1 MLNGTPENRI
11 KQLLNRTKYNY
22 YEVRMIYTV
31 FNHLFLFVFRHG
43 IVGSYEKETL
53 GVTVGRSICTG
64 YSTTIIKDTG
74 PFMTTHATA
83 HELAHA

>member
-1 MLNGTPENRI
+1 MGKSNKTIVQQNQEHC
-11 KQLLNRTKYNY
+11 
-22 YEVRMIYTV
+22 YEVRMIYLHS
-31 FNHLFLFVFRHG
+31 FNHLVLSVFRHG
-43 IVGSYEKETL
+43 IVGSYDKETL

-64 YSTTIIKDTG
+64 YSTAIIKDTG